1 MGRSHQR
8 SVPLFVENL
17 EDRRLL
23 AANVIS
29 GYVFNDLNGNGL
41 RDVGETVIANNLIEL
56 RNSANV
62 VVGTTTTDANG
73 FYSFNTDSTITQ
85 AVQTQVQTVNFANG
99 KANTISSQLLSQF
112 NPALGNLQSIQI
124 KVDGRIISDI
134 KLENLDDESS
144 VVSGTVAG
152 NVLVSGPGFNLNV
165 NIAGN
170 ATISKTLPAFDGTI
184 DFGGTSGISLGSTTA
199 TGSNTQTLTGPAMSS
214 YLGTGTVN
222 LSFLAQASTQ
232 ASGGGNLTA
241 NITNQGGG
249 TVTVTY
255 SYIKNNDL
263 KPGNYKIIQKVQP
276 AGLLDGRDSQA
287 GVIVANS
294 FNTDSLNVTLGSTDS
309 ADNNFGEYEP
319 ASLKGYVY
327 HDNNNNGIREATE
340 AVFSSIQIKLT
351 GTDDRGTAINLT
363 VSTDANGFYQF
374 GYLRPGQYSIT
385 ESTLPKGFSAGLITV
400 GSIGGTKGTT
410 RAISGISTP
419 VGAAGTDYNF
429 GHLAIKPPS
438 STGGGTGKGLLLGS
452 TPKPV
457 VPPDP
462 ITVVNNG
469 TGKGQLLGST
479 PSTATTPA
487 GTTTTTKPPAGV
499 TVTAPAATTPTGTG
513 KGVLLG
519 STPKPPDP
527 IVVVPNPGTGKG
539 QLLGSTPTTTTTTT
553 VVAAKSASTSTSK
566 PAAAVTVTPAKPAT
580 SLRF

>member
-1 MGRSHQR
+1 MGRSYHR

-29 GYVFNDLNGNGL
+29 GYVYDDLNGNGL
-41 RDVGETVIANNLIEL
+41 RDASEPVIANNLIEL

-73 FYSFNTDSTITQ
+73 FYRFDSDSTISQ
-85 AVQTQVQTVNFANG
+85 AVQTQVQTVTFANG
-99 KANTISSQLLSQF
+99 KANTITSQLLSQF
-112 NPALGNLQSIQI
+112 NPALGTLQSIQI

-144 VVSGTVAG
+144 VVSGTVSG

-170 ATISKTLPAFDGTI
+170 AAITKTLPAFDGTI
-184 DFGGTSGISLGSTTA
+184 DFGGTSGVSLGSTTA
-199 TGSNTQTLTGPAMSS
+199 TGSNSQTLTGSAMSS
-214 YLGTGTVN
+214 YIGTGSVN
-222 LSFLAQASTQ
+222 LSFLAQATTQ

-287 GVIVANS
+287 GVIIANS
-294 FNTDSLNVTLGSTDS
+294 FNTDYLNVTLGNTDVT
-309 ADNNFGEYEP
+309 DNNFGEYEP

-340 AVFSSIQIKLT
+340 AVFANIQLKLT
-351 GTDDRGTAINLT
+351 GTDDRGTAISLT
-363 VSTDANGFYQF
+363 ASTDANGLYSF
-374 GYLRPGQYSIT
+374 GNLRPGKYTIT
-385 ESTLPKGFSAGLITV
+385 ESTTPTGYSSGKITAGSL
-400 GSIGGTKGTT
+400 GGALATT
-410 RAISGISTP
+410 RTINNITTP
-419 VGAAGTDYNF
+419 VGASGVDNNF
-429 GHLAIKPPS
+429 GHIAIKPPS
-438 STGGGTGKGLLLGS
+438 SSGGGIGKGQLLGS

-457 VPPDP
+457 TPPDP

-479 PSTATTPA
+479 PRTTTVTAPASTTP
-487 GTTTTTKPPAGV
+487 TSQPPAGV
-499 TVTAPAATTPTGTG
+499 TVTAPAATTSTGTG
-513 KGVLLG
+513 KGTLLG

-527 IVVVPNPGTGKG
+527 IVVVPNLGTGKG
-539 QLLGSTPTTTTTTT
+539 QLLGSSSTTTTTA
-553 VVAAKSASTSTSK
+553 AAK
-566 PAAAVTVTPAKPAT
+566 AAATTTTTKPVAVTTTPKPAT

>member
-1 MGRSHQR
+1 MARSFHR
-8 SVPLFVENL
+8 TVPLSLELL

-23 AANVIS
+23 AGNVIS
-29 GYVFNDLNGNGL
+29 GYVFDDVNGNGL
-41 RDVGETVIANNLIEL
+41 RDAGEAVIANNLIEL

-62 VVGTTTTDANG
+62 VVGTTTTDVNG
-73 FYSFNTDSTITQ
+73 FYSFNTDSTISQ
-85 AVQTQVQTVNFANG
+85 AVQTQVQTINFANG

-112 NPALGNLQSIQI
+112 NPALGTLQSIQI

-170 ATISKTLPAFDGTI
+170 AAISKTLPAFDGTI
-184 DFGGTSGISLGSTTA
+184 DFGGTSGVSLGSTTA
-199 TGSNTQTLTGPAMSS
+199 TGSNTQTLTGSSMSS
-214 YLGTGTVN
+214 YIGTGTVN

-241 NITNQGGG
+241 NISNQGGG

-287 GVIVANS
+287 GVIIANS
-294 FNTDSLNVTLGSTDS
+294 FNTDTISVTLANADVT
-309 ADNNFGEYEP
+309 DNNFGEYEP
-319 ASLKGYVY
+319 ASLKGLVY

-340 AVFSSIQIKLT
+340 AVFANIKIKLT

-363 VSTDANGFYQF
+363 ISTDANGSYQF
-374 GYLRPGQYSIT
+374 GNLRPGQYTIT
-385 ESTLPKGFSAGLITV
+385 ETTTPTGYSAGLISI
-400 GSIGGTKGTT
+400 GSIGGIKGTT
-410 RAISGISTP
+410 RAISSISTP

-438 STGGGTGKGLLLGS
+438 STGGGTGKGQLLGS

-457 VPPDP
+457 IPPAP

-479 PSTATTPA
+479 PTTVTAPA
-487 GTTTTTKPPAGV
+487 SSTTTTRPPASG
-499 TVTAPAATTPTGTG
+499 TVTAPAAAASTGTG
-513 KGVLLG
+513 KGALLG

-527 IVVVPNPGTGKG
+527 VVVVPNLGTGKG
-539 QLLGSTPTTTTTTT
+539 QLLGSTTATTTTTAAVKKTT
-553 VVAAKSASTSTSK
+553 TTTAK
-566 PAAAVTVTPAKPAT
+566 PAAAVAVTPAKPPI

>member
-8 SVPLFVENL
+8 SVPLFLELL

-23 AANVIS
+23 AGNVIS
-29 GYVFNDLNGNGL
+29 GYVFNDVNGNGL
-41 RDVGETVIANNLIEL
+41 RDAGESVIANNLVEL

-73 FYSFNTDSTITQ
+73 YYLFDADSSISQ

-99 KANTISSQLLSQF
+99 KANTIGSQLLSQF
-112 NPALGNLQSIQI
+112 NPALGALQSIQI

-134 KLENLDDESS
+134 KLENLDDELS
-144 VVSGTVAG
+144 VVSGKVSG

-170 ATISKTLPAFDGTI
+170 AAITKTLPAFDGTI
-184 DFGGTSGISLGSTTA
+184 DFGGTSGVSLGSTTA
-199 TGSNTQTLTGPAMSS
+199 TGSNTQTLTGSSMSS
-214 YLGTGTVN
+214 YIGTGSVN
-222 LSFLAQASTQ
+222 LSFLAQATTQ

-294 FNTDSLNVTLGSTDS
+294 FNTDSLNVTLNNADST
-309 ADNNFGEYEP
+309 DNNFGEYEP

-340 AVFSSIQIKLT
+340 AVFSNIQLKLT
-351 GTDDRGTAINLT
+351 GTDDRGSAINLT

-374 GYLRPGQYSIT
+374 GNLRPGQYSIT
-385 ESTLPKGFSAGLITV
+385 ESTLPKGYNAGLISV

-438 STGGGTGKGLLLGS
+438 GTGGGTGKGLLLGS

-479 PSTATTPA
+479 PRTVTAPA
-487 GTTTTTKPPAGV
+487 STTTTRPPAA
-499 TVTAPAATTPTGTG
+499 TVTAPAAATSSGTG

-519 STPKPPDP
+519 STPKPPAP
-527 IVVVPNPGTGKG
+527 VVVVPNLGTGKG
-539 QLLGSTPTTTTTTT
+539 QLLGSTPGTTTTTS
-553 VVAAKSASTSTSK
+553 AAKAATTATAK

>member
-8 SVPLFVENL
+8 SVPLFIEAL

-23 AANVIS
+23 AGNVIS
-29 GYVFNDLNGNGL
+29 GYVFDDVNGNGL
-41 RDVGETVIANNLIEL
+41 RDVGEAVIANNLIEL

-73 FYSFNTDSTITQ
+73 FYSFNSDSTISQ
-85 AVQTQVQTVNFANG
+85 AIQTQVQTINFANG

-112 NPALGNLQSIQI
+112 NPALGTLQSIQI

-170 ATISKTLPAFDGTI
+170 AAISKTLPAFDGTI
-184 DFGGTSGISLGSTTA
+184 DFGGTSGVSLGSTTA
-199 TGSNTQTLTGPAMSS
+199 TGSNSTTVPTSAMSS
-214 YLGTGTVN
+214 YIGTGTVN
-222 LSFLAQASTQ
+222 LSFLAQATTQ
-232 ASGGGNLTA
+232 ATGGGNLTA

-255 SYIKNNDL
+255 NYIKNNAL
-263 KPGNYKIIQKVQP
+263 QPGNYKIIQKVQP

-294 FNTDSLNVTLGSTDS
+294 FNTDTLSVTLNNTDS
-309 ADNNFGEYEP
+309 TDNNFGEYEP

-327 HDNNNNGIREATE
+327 ADNNNNGIREATE
-340 AVFSSIQIKLT
+340 TVFANIKIKLT

-363 VSTDANGFYQF
+363 VSTDALGQYAF
-374 GYLRPGQYSIT
+374 GNLRPGKYTIT
-385 ESTLPKGFSAGLITV
+385 ESTTPTGYNSGKITAGSL
-400 GSIGGTKGTT
+400 GGTLATT
-410 RAISGISTP
+410 RTINNITTP
-419 VGAAGTDYNF
+419 VGAAGVDNNF
-429 GHLAIKPPS
+429 GHIAIKPPS
-438 STGGGTGKGLLLGS
+438 STGGGTGKGQLLGS
-452 TPKPV
+452 TPKQ
-457 VPPDP
+457 PDP

-479 PSTATTPA
+479 PSSTTAPA
-487 GTTTTTKPPAGV
+487 GTTTTTPPSSG
-499 TVTAPAATTPTGTG
+499 TVTAPAATSTTGTG
-513 KGVLLG
+513 KGTLLG
-519 STPKPPDP
+519 STPKQPDP
-527 IVVVPNPGTGKG
+527 VVVTNLGTGKG
-539 QLLGSTPTTTTTTT
+539 QLLGSSTTSGTTTAGVKTTTT
-553 VVAAKSASTSTSK
+553 KTST
-566 PAAAVTVTPAKPAT
+566 T
-580 SLRF
+580 LRF